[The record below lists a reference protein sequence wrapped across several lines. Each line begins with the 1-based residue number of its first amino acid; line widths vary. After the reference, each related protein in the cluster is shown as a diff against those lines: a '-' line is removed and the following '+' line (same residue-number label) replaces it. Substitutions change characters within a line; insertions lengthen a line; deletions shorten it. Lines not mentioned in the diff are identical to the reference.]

1 MIRKVF
7 GLAQLFAVTGRLPA
21 QNLVP
26 NGDFE
31 CGDPICLFTQFPSDF
46 RDCNWYLPTSG
57 TSDKYSSLTPN
68 PACYS
73 YMPHG
78 DIDNVPSQPHL
89 GSQAP
94 RSGSRFVG
102 IYTYFGNVPETSGLA
117 NYREYIQVQLSTP
130 LEVGEYYC
138 AEMWVSAADRLRY
151 ASNNLGM
158 YFHDAPFKLI
168 PFQVNL
174 GYSPQVV
181 SKDVISDAKNWVLVR
196 GMFKATFAA
205 TYVTIGNF
213 ATDAQT
219 VVIDKGGDYPNPLTY
234 ESAYYYIDD
243 VSVEK
248 VIPKSFVL
256 SGQQSICEGQSTT
269 LHAQGGLSNIRWTT
283 LSDTTRILGTGP
295 DLSVKP
301 SKTII
306 YRVTGFNCMF
316 FASDTI
322 KVAVNPLPKVMLRN
336 DTTIC
341 RGSSVLIDAGAGYK
355 GYRWNDGELS
365 QKRQAVAPGVYG
377 VQVTTFGNCT
387 GEASVT
393 LSAKDPPKIEL
404 GKDSLVC
411 DSYYALK
418 GPMDAV
424 NQWSDGSTGP
434 DLIPDHQG
442 KYWCVSSNECGTV
455 SDTVY
460 VSSVRETFVP
470 NVVTANGDGLNES
483 LRLDQAEKFSILIL
497 NRWGNELYRSQ
508 SYSNN
513 WPGGTQRVEPGTY
526 YYHLKYA
533 GCSSKNGWIEV
544 MK

>member
-1 MIRKVF
+1 MWKVL
-7 GLAQLFAVTGRLPA
+7 GLAFLLAVTTRLSA

-31 CGDPICLFTQFPSDF
+31 CGDPICLFTEFPQDF

-57 TSDKYSSLTPN
+57 TTDKYSSSTPN
-68 PACYS
+68 PACFS

-94 RSGSRFVG
+94 RSGNRFVG
-102 IYTYFGNVPETSGLA
+102 IYTYIGKVPDDSGLA

-130 LEVGEYYC
+130 LEVGQYYC
-138 AEMWVSAADRLRY
+138 AEMWVSVADRLRY
-151 ASNNLGM
+151 ASNSLGM
-158 YFHDAPFKLI
+158 YFHDAPFKLT

-174 GYSPQVV
+174 GYFPQVM
-181 SKDVISDAKNWVLVR
+181 SKDVVNDQKNWVLVR

-205 TYVTIGNF
+205 TYVTVGNF

-219 VVIDKGGDYPNPLTY
+219 AVIDKGGDYPNPLNY
-234 ESAYYYIDD
+234 EAAYYYIDD

-248 VIPKSFVL
+248 VIPRSFVL
-256 SGQQSICEGQSTT
+256 SGQQSVCEGQSTT
-269 LHAQGGLSNIRWTT
+269 LHAQGGLSNIRWTI
-283 LSDTTRILGTGP
+283 LSDTSKTLGTGS
-295 DLSVKP
+295 DLSVIP
-301 SKTII
+301 NKTTI

-322 KVAVNPLPKVMLRN
+322 RVTVNPVPKVKLGN

-341 RGSSVLIDAGAGYK
+341 RGSSIVIDAGTGYK
-355 GYRWNDGELS
+355 KYQWDDGDLS
-365 QKRQAVAPGVYG
+365 QSRKAVAPGFYR
-377 VQVTTFGNCT
+377 VQVTTFKNCIGGAT
-387 GEASVT
+387 IT
-393 LSAKDPPKIEL
+393 LWAKDPPSIEL

-418 GPMDAV
+418 APSGFV

-434 DLIPDHQG
+434 ELIPDRQG
-442 KYWCVSSNECGTV
+442 KYWCVSSNECGNA

-460 VSSVRETFVP
+460 LSSVRETFVP
-470 NVVTANGDGLNES
+470 NVVTVNGDGLNETF
-483 LRLDQAEKFSILIL
+483 RIEKGEKFSILIL
-497 NRWGNELYRSQ
+497 NRWGEELYRSD
-508 SYSNN
+508 SYQGN
-513 WPGGTQRVEPGTY
+513 WPGGSYAVAPGTY
-526 YYHLKYA
+526 FYHLKYS
-533 GCSSKNGWIEV
+533 GCPNRNGWVEV